1 MSHVEKSCGTCNHRG
16 ESIRSENCSP
26 CYHGRGSDPRVIN
39 WAPRDNAAAP
49 SGKAVPVP
57 KGTDMLTAFAP
68 AQPAAGRKDDGGK
81 LDVTLLFNDLPH
93 AIEAVTEVLQWAIT
107 KKQPKPYERGSW
119 QHVPDFQRRY
129 QAAQLRHEL
138 NRAKSAIAGKPETD
152 HETGLLE
159 LAHVAT
165 DALFRLEMAIR
176 KTKGLNVPEGA

>member
-1 MSHVEKSCGTCNHRG
+1 MDNCETCKHEHLSAMDAPCKG
-16 ESIRSENCSP
+16 CFLGLGSSP
-26 CYHGRGSDPRVIN
+26 KVVN
-39 WAPRDNAAAP
+39 WVPKDATVAP
-49 SGKAVPVP
+49 SGTAVPVP
-57 KGTDMLTAFAP
+57 KGTDMLKPFAP
-68 AQPAAGRKDDGGK
+68 SQPAAGRKDDGGK

-165 DALFRLEMAIR
+165 DALFRLEMAVR
-176 KTKGLNVPEGA
+176 KAKGLDVPEGA